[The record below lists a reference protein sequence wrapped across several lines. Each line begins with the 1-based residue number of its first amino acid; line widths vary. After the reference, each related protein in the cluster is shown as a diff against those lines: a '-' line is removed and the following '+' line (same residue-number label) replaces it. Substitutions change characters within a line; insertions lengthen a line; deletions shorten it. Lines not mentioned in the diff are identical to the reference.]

1 LDQQNPVQDIDYSKQ
16 IAVLGILILAAIFLA
31 FYGSNS
37 AFTSDEIWSVRTA
50 GLNHSAMLDALKADV
65 HPPLYFELLFGW
77 VRLFGIGERAVK
89 GLSALFYV
97 LSGLAIYGLSKQI
110 YGPKAAL
117 ISTTLYL
124 CSPLAIV
131 CAQFARM
138 YTLLSFLSIVSTWLY
153 LGFLNEQRVS
163 RSRLALYVVA
173 NILGTFTHIGFFFV
187 LFAQIVFLVLFRR
200 RNFKS
205 FSIAVLLSLLPYV
218 FIWTPILIRQ
228 FSNSQ
233 AGLSW
238 LKKPSVTSL
247 AILLLLY
254 GGAFWLI
261 LPLLFYFWWRN
272 GFKPLKDSSHWRTAT
287 VFAWL
292 MVITLAT
299 PILISLIKPIFN
311 PRLAIIGLHF
321 FVLTIAGAI
330 GRTNSYFLTIEL
342 IVLTSIGLV
351 VLHPG
356 AGPCNNRATATYLN
370 EAANDGDV
378 VIFTSLTRAP
388 IGFYLANIPHQKK
401 LFQVSFPV
409 EIDSHP
415 GYEGNIMDPSRRPA
429 LESEATDLVRTIM
442 DLPPSTTGRRIFLLR
457 GFRPNVDAPI
467 EAELNKHFQ
476 KSEGGGRKCGEE
488 SPYFT
493 EIVVYLQ

>member
-1 LDQQNPVQDIDYSKQ
+1 LDSQNPAQDIDFSKQ
-16 IAVLGILILAAIFLA
+16 VPVLALLILAAIFLA
-31 FYGSNS
+31 FYASNS

-50 GLNHSAMLDALKADV
+50 GLDHAAMLDALKADV
-65 HPPLYFELLFGW
+65 HPPLYFELLYGW
-77 VRLFGIGERAVK
+77 VRFFGIGERAVK

-97 LSGLAIYGLSKQI
+97 LSAVAIYGLSKEI

-117 ISTTLYL
+117 IATTLYV

-153 LGFLNEQRVS
+153 LGFLNEGRL
-163 RSRLALYVVA
+163 SRLRSTSYVVT
-173 NILGTFTHIGFFFV
+173 NILGTFTHVGFFFI
-187 LFAQIVFLVLFRR
+187 LFAQIVFLVLVRR
-200 RNFKS
+200 RNLKAF
-205 FSIAVLLSLLPYV
+205 FLAVLLSLLPYLL
-218 FIWTPILIRQ
+218 IWAPILIRQ

-238 LKKPSVTSL
+238 LKKPSLTSL

-272 GFKPLKDSSHWRTAT
+272 GFKPLKDRSHWRTAT
-287 VFAWL
+287 VFVWL

-321 FVLTIAGAI
+321 FVLTIAAAI
-330 GRTNSYFLTIEL
+330 ARTNSYFLTIEL
-342 IVLTSIGLV
+342 IVLTSIGLI

-370 EAANDGDV
+370 EAANEGDV

-388 IGFYLANIPHQKK
+388 IGFYLANIPHRKE
-401 LFQVSFPV
+401 LFQVSFPA
-409 EIDSHP
+409 EIDLHP

-429 LESEATDLVRTIM
+429 LESEARDLVRKIM
-442 DLPPSTTGRRIFLLR
+442 DLPRSTTGRRIFLLR

-467 EAELNKHFQ
+467 ETELSKHFQ
-476 KSEGGGRKCGEE
+476 KSEGEGKKCGEE

-493 EIVVYLQ
+493 EILIYRQ